1 MPLSVNFCLK
11 TLRTEELLQRVR
23 TWDTKYQLPY
33 FWRNMTGRG
42 RGRGRKIQDEP
53 ERWGLWLLMKNI
65 QKICMVH
72 VVLSNS
78 PSCGFNLDSCVVSG
92 TSTCQQIQ
100 AALVPMTT
108 KRQHPRLV
116 LHCVNQQD
124 QVGFHAFMFA
134 VISRVSALQ

>member
-1 MPLSVNFCLK
+1 MS
-11 TLRTEELLQRVR
+11 
-23 TWDTKYQLPY
+23 
-33 FWRNMTGRG
+33 GRG

-53 ERWGLWLLMKNI
+53 ERWGLWLLMWNI

-78 PSCGFNLDSCVVSG
+78 PSRGFNLDSCVVSG

-108 KRQHPRLV
+108 KRQHRKR
-116 LHCVNQQD
+116 N
-124 QVGFHAFMFA
+124 GFAKMTLA
-134 VISRVSALQ
+134 GSSGCKWLNVVVCLLA